1 MKNKLLT
8 VSLILIA
15 TTLLVGVMAL
25 IVILKFDKDENT
37 KPTIDEVLEASVDI
51 PEITTNLRNNDF
63 IKISFKMQTENKDA
77 KEELQKRDFQVQNI
91 IINELSELTP
101 EKLEGK
107 EGKLEFQ
114 EQIEEK
120 VNSLMQEGKVEKVY
134 ITSYIIQ

>member
-8 VSLILIA
+8 VTLILIG
-15 TTLLVGVMAL
+15 TILLVGVIAL
-25 IVILKFDKDENT
+25 IVILKMDKDDNT

-63 IKISFKMQTENKDA
+63 IKISFKMQTESKDA

-107 EGKLEFQ
+107 DGKLQFQ

>member
-8 VSLILIA
+8 VTLILIA